1 MKLVKIFSDGQF
13 KNVIFNNEY
22 NIVLATIHDKE
33 NKKNTHNLGKT
44 SLLIV
49 IDFLLLSKFSNKSPI
64 LSNKIFE
71 NPQIRN

>member
-33 NKKNTHNLGKT
+33 NKKNTHNLI
-44 SLLIV
+44 SVPL
-49 IDFLLLSKFSNKSPI
+49 KSGPV
-64 LSNKIFE
+64 KY
-71 NPQIRN
+71 